1 MFITILLFY
10 SVRPHGD
17 TESLNAFVL
26 WWKTKRIR
34 KTYKYSRCG
43 RPENASSLTVVRELE
58 FKSLWG
64 RIKRT
69 LMDACCL
76 HDPPFCVWQMP
87 TDMMVI
93 VKVTLGQNWAI
104 KDPFFIHHSTK
115 LQCSQPHR
123 GANCRDVYLYV
134 KDNQL
139 QKKNTCGAALLPQ
152 DVFSWAPSGCMCVN
166 VYAAPQFLLTTFE
179 TIFTSC
185 LSSLCNTHWSAITL

>member
-1 MFITILLFY
+1 MFMTILLFY

-64 RIKRT
+64 RIKWT

-93 VKVTLGQNWAI
+93 VKVTLGQNRPI
-104 KDPFFIHHSTK
+104 KDPFFFTPSNVNSRVGRVIMSPYFIHHSNQAAVFSATQKSK
-115 LQCSQPHR
+115 LQRRIFVCKGQSACESSQTEENLW
-123 GANCRDVYLYV
+123 GS
-134 KDNQL
+134 
-139 QKKNTCGAALLPQ
+139 T
-152 DVFSWAPSGCMCVN
+152 F
-166 VYAAPQFLLTTFE
+166 TTRC
-179 TIFTSC
+179 T
-185 LSSLCNTHWSAITL
+185 